1 MIKISSLISVL
12 NKNNSNFFTGVPDSV
27 LKELS
32 FELQSK
38 SKKSHIIASNEG
50 SAVSI
55 GIGHY
60 LSTKKIPC
68 IYMQN
73 SGLSNAL
80 NPLISIAHPKVYAIP
95 LILIIGWRG
104 SPKIKDEPQH
114 NVKGKITE
122 KLLKLLNI
130 KYTIIRSYKDLKKFD
145 KQIKNAKKNKSIVA
159 CLIEKD
165 TLEKNNKKIN
175 KKDFFKVDKENFF
188 KVLLEILDNKSKDT
202 YKLNKTIF
210 LKTLLELINRNT
222 KIISST
228 GYNSRE
234 IMYLRNK
241 YKINNGKDFYLVGG
255 MGHTASVALGYS
267 MSSKKKVICID
278 GDGSFLMHLGSIKT
292 AGTFGPSNFK
302 YIILNNNSHDSV
314 GGQNT
319 YANSINFEKL
329 SKSLGFQSF
338 YCIKNQKN
346 LKNKI
351 KAFLSNKKLAFLE
364 VKVSNS
370 KIKNL
375 PRPLDLIKIKNLFMT

>member
-1 MIKISSLISVL
+1 MIKVNSLIDL
-12 NKNNSNFFTGVPDSV
+12 LKKNNSNFYTGVPDSI

-32 FELQSK
+32 YSLQ
-38 SKKSHIIASNEG
+38 KKGKKNHIIATSEG
-50 SAVSI
+50 SAVSL

-60 LSTKKIPC
+60 LSTKKVPC

-80 NPLISIAHPKVYAIP
+80 NPLISIAHKKVYSIP

-122 KLLKLLNI
+122 SILKLLNI
-130 KYTIIRSYKDLKKFD
+130 KYTIIRTNGDLKKFD
-145 KQIKNAKKNKSIVA
+145 KQIKIAKKNKTIVA
-159 CLIEKD
+159 CLIEQG
-165 TLEKNNKKIN
+165 TLEKKKN
-175 KKDFFKVDKENFF
+175 LVKKNDF
-188 KVLLEILDNKSKDT
+188 
-202 YKLNKTIF
+202 YKLNKELF
-210 LKTLLELINRNT
+210 LKTLLHTIEKNT

-234 IMYLRNK
+234 LMYLRDK
-241 YKINNGKDFYLVGG
+241 YKIKNSSDFYMVGG
-255 MGHTASVALGYS
+255 MGHTSSVALGYS
-267 MSSKKKVICID
+267 LFSKKKTICID

-292 AGTFGPSNFK
+292 AGTFANTNLK
-302 YIILNNNSHDSV
+302 YILLNNNSHDSV

-319 YANSINFEKL
+319 HINDIDLEKL
-329 SKSLGFQSF
+329 SKSLGFKKFFS
-338 YCIKNQKN
+338 INDDKNMKKKIQN
-346 LKNKI
+346 FLKGNS
-351 KAFLSNKKLAFLE
+351 LNFLE

-375 PRPLDLIKIKNLFMT
+375 PRPTDLIKIKKLFMK